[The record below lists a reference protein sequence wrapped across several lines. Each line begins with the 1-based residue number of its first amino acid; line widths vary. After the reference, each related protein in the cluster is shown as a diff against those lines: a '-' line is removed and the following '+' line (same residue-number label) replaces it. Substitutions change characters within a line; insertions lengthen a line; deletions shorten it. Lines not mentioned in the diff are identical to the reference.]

1 MRCGY
6 KTNFRANMKSHLD
19 RIKKCPKNIN
29 SIGKNDNEL
38 YDLSLH
44 PEKNKSKNIFNC
56 KVCNKNYSRI
66 DSYHRHL
73 KNSKE
78 CNKDNI
84 ENNDKVNII
93 ESNINNI
100 TLNNVTNSNITC
112 GDTINNINININILP
127 FDECWT
133 TEHLDNK
140 DKRYIVTSLMKY
152 TTLLNE
158 LLENDE
164 NLNVIV
170 EENTNE
176 ALVFKNK
183 EDKYVNIKKKD
194 LYSKTMKELKNILIE
209 MTNKI
214 INCETNYSITFK
226 KYLETEILGII
237 KKYDD
242 YEEDNDTRNK
252 ANISLEKVF
261 INKKNDAEVI
271 AKKI

>member
-1 MRCGY
+1 MNYLCMRCGY
-6 KTNFRANMKSHLD
+6 ETNFKTNIKSHLD
-19 RIKKCPKNIN
+19 KMIKCPKNMKA
-29 SIGKNDNEL
+29 IGKNDREL
-38 YDLSLH
+38 YDLSLI
-44 PEKNKSKNIFNC
+44 PSKIKSKNIFNC

-73 KNSKE
+73 KNSKI
-78 CNKDNI
+78 CNQDNNIDNIDKI

-100 TLNNVTNSNITC
+100 KLNNVSNSNITC
-112 GDTINNINININILP
+112 GDTINNINKNINIYILP
-127 FDECWT
+127 FDEHWT
-133 TEHLDNK
+133 TEHLDDK
-140 DKRYIVTSLMKY
+140 DKCYIISSLMKY

-176 ALVFKNK
+176 ALVFKN
-183 EDKYVNIKKKD
+183 EEEKYVNIKKKD
-194 LYSKTMKELKNILIE
+194 LYSKTMKELKNILIG

-214 INCETNYSITFK
+214 INCNDCETNYSISFK
-226 KYLETEILGII
+226 KNLEKEILGII

-242 YEEDNDTRNK
+242 YEEDNECNP
-252 ANISLEKVF
+252 F
-261 INKKNDAEVI
+261 
-271 AKKI
+271 